1 MKTIIFKIEP
11 QKNFNQILINL
22 IQTTVDKEVELFLN
36 KIKNEKTNEP
46 NYIYVADITP
56 RKHYNINTI
65 QIDFNIIFDFG
76 LFTEKIYFSE
86 VLQLSY
92 QNDKDT
98 NEQIKMVLDKI
109 KLDELEKENEKKLIE
124 LEKENEKIFLKKETQ
139 RKLEIKEQFLFD
151 FITNN
156 NNSYLLKLKENGF
169 EWIDLA
175 SEFYAKTIVNKLDF
189 TINADATKIEHQPT
203 EKELNFYISCLTKLN
218 KANDIFSVKSHYFSN
233 LNGELYFE
241 AELIFDVIDKRFYCI
256 KKVSVN

>member
-1 MKTIIFKIEP
+1 MNAIIFKIEN
-11 QKNFNQILINL
+11 QKNLNEVLINL
-22 IQTTVDKEVELFLN
+22 IKTKVESEVELFLN
-36 KIKNEKTNEP
+36 KIKSEKTNQP
-46 NYIYVADITP
+46 KTIYVTDVIP
-56 RKHYNINTI
+56 QKHYNINTI
-65 QIDFNIIFDFG
+65 QINFNIVFDFG
-76 LFTEKIYFSE
+76 LFIEKKAVNH
-86 VLQLSY
+86 VLYLSY
-92 QNDKDT
+92 INEYAT
-98 NEQIKMVLDKI
+98 NEDIKRVLD
-109 KLDELEKENEKKLIE
+109 LLNLEEEELKQQKKLIE

-189 TINADATKIEHQPT
+189 SINADATKIEHQPT

-241 AELIFDVIDKRFYCI
+241 AELIFDVIDKRFYCL